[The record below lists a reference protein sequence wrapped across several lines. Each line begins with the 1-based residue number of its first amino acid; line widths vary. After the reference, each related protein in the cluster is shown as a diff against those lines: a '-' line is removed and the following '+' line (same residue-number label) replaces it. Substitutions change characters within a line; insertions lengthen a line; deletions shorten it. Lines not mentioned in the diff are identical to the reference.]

1 MPANPK
7 PCGFLKIKRYVH
19 RLSRRFVWEM
29 KASGCGLLHQ
39 NKTIVHYGFRWLIND
54 WFRSYL
60 QERAQVTVVENSL
73 SNKSLICW
81 VPQGSVLGA
90 LLFLQLKEIG
100 ILFIYTNILHSHK
113 DHKTLEKEM
122 NVELHKGSRDQWIH
136 LIHKWRPTW
145 DERVGKHGI
154 EAFWDKHNKI
164 IKGNKWNFVCSRFGK
179 WYSWFLCKW
188 KKSIG
193 AEKRRVT
200 FLA

>member
-39 NKTIVHYGFRWLIND
+39 KKTIVHFGFWWLIND

-60 QERAQVTVVENSL
+60 QERVQVMVVENSL
-73 SNKSLICW
+73 SNKSLICG

-100 ILFIYTNILHSHK
+100 ILFIDTNILHSHK

-122 NVELHKGSRDQWIH
+122 NVELHKGS
-136 LIHKWRPTW
+136 
-145 DERVGKHGI
+145 
-154 EAFWDKHNKI
+154 
-164 IKGNKWNFVCSRFGK
+164 
-179 WYSWFLCKW
+179 
-188 KKSIG
+188 
-193 AEKRRVT
+193 
-200 FLA
+200 